1 MFEKLKKYIS
11 AREPGGFGLCILGLM
26 IVFGGSIGI
35 RATSGR
41 EVTWICLD
49 EISSW
54 VGWLM
59 VWLGSDALFTDGK
72 MTWLLSKRII
82 MPAIVA
88 IMKVVLG
95 EERLVSTANWCVKKC
110 KREDIEN
117 GANGTKTRKNL

>member
-26 IVFGGSIGI
+26 IVFEGGIGI
-35 RATSGR
+35 RATSGS
-41 EVTWICLD
+41 EVTWIYLD
-49 EISSW
+49 EIPSW

-95 EERLVSTANWCVKKC
+95 EEKLVSIADWL
-110 KREDIEN
+110 KRKFEPAEGEDIS
-117 GANGTKTRKNL
+117 